1 MNDKSNY
8 IQFHFDK
15 ELNENTKLE
24 FDFYTYRYKHTA
36 SPENYLSVD
45 AKLDYEFV
53 NHISASKIN
62 FNIEKFLIES
72 NNFSIA
78 ANGGVSNYNLVT
90 SSFEDKINVAISN
103 YKELISFV
111 TNDSKTADKLE
122 KSISS
127 LSEKI
132 TDNDI
137 QFSIK
142 YDNNVGSGFIGK
154 LSTTDFITQFTK
166 NENSN

>member
-1 MNDKSNY
+1 M
-8 IQFHFDK
+8 
-15 ELNENTKLE
+15 
-24 FDFYTYRYKHTA
+24 
-36 SPENYLSVD
+36 
-45 AKLDYEFV
+45 
-53 NHISASKIN
+53 
-62 FNIEKFLIES
+62 
-72 NNFSIA
+72 
-78 ANGGVSNYNLVT
+78 
-90 SSFEDKINVAISN
+90 
-103 YKELISFV
+103 

-132 TDNDI
+132 TNNDI